1 MPINIL
7 FISSEQD
14 IFILWPS
21 LPPTSM
27 EIAKSSSL
35 AHFSVVLF
43 VQSSTRSR
51 KISILRREL
60 LGTVGWMQTHSPP
73 GHPAV
78 HPSDTGIMWG

>member
-21 LPPTSM
+21 LPPKSM
-27 EIAKSSSL
+27 EAAKSSSL
-35 AHFSVVLF
+35 AHFLLLVCF

-51 KISILRREL
+51 KISILRREV
-60 LGTVGWMQTHSPP
+60 LGTVGWVQTHLPP

-78 HPSDTGIMWG
+78 SGSGITWW